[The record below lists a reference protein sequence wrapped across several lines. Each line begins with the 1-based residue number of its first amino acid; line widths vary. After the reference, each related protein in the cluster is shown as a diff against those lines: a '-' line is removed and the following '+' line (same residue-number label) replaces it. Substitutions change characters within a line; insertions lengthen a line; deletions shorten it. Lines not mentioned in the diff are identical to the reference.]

1 MASSQAG
8 PLAILRETPLFRD
21 MAPARFVRLLGAMEP
36 LAYRAGEVVARA
48 GEPAAGLLLAAQQDF
63 QLVTPGGREVAAP
76 TSSCG
81 EEIAAG
87 IDRYALSAVARRD
100 GAGWSVPADALRA
113 FARDNPE
120 CVGRAF
126 SEFTSRLAM
135 EPVAR
140 PSMPP
145 PRRQLQV
152 GLFEVIGWTM
162 AVALPPLAYLL
173 GAYIGWTPQAA
184 MTIAIGTAMIVLWV
198 FALVDEFIPPLLAIV
213 AILFVGLAPP
223 AVALAGFSSAGFVML
238 VGVFA
243 LAAIITASGLSYR
256 AMLWLLLKM
265 PDRPLFHRSVLLF
278 GGFALSPVM
287 PSGNN
292 RLSLLL
298 PLYRDMLEGL
308 KVPPGSRAATGLMA
322 ATFSG
327 AMLMSPMLATSKSAN
342 IVAVSLLPAQ
352 IQAEFLGL
360 FWGLAAGVAAL
371 GVTVLHGVLSAGLF
385 RGPAPRSL
393 PKERIV
399 EQLALL
405 GPLAPAERLASLG
418 FLFFL
423 AAAGSYAWHQV
434 PMAWFAG
441 VVLVV
446 LLISGQFSKQDF
458 RREIDWPMLFFLV
471 GLDSITR
478 IMDHHGLQVAL
489 AGALA
494 PWFQFVDGRLEVF
507 VLAALAVTLL
517 VRLVLPLTAG
527 MLASFVIL
535 LPIAE
540 ANGIHPWICLFLATM
555 FSDIWFLPYQ
565 SSVFLQFT
573 SQVAPDSFDRR
584 RFFLYNN
591 GMNVARVVVA
601 YASIPWWRW
610 LGLA

>member
-1 MASSQAG
+1 
-8 PLAILRETPLFRD
+8 
-21 MAPARFVRLLGAMEP
+21 
-36 LAYRAGEVVARA
+36 
-48 GEPAAGLLLAAQQDF
+48 
-63 QLVTPGGREVAAP
+63 
-76 TSSCG
+76 
-81 EEIAAG
+81 
-87 IDRYALSAVARRD
+87 
-100 GAGWSVPADALRA
+100 
-113 FARDNPE
+113 
-120 CVGRAF
+120 
-126 SEFTSRLAM
+126 
-135 EPVAR
+135 
-140 PSMPP
+140 
-145 PRRQLQV
+145 
-152 GLFEVIGWTM
+152 
-162 AVALPPLAYLL
+162 
-173 GAYIGWTPQAA
+173 
-184 MTIAIGTAMIVLWV
+184 
-198 FALVDEFIPPLLAIV
+198 
-213 AILFVGLAPP
+213 
-223 AVALAGFSSAGFVML
+223 
-238 VGVFA
+238 
-243 LAAIITASGLSYR
+243 
-256 AMLWLLLKM
+256 M

-327 AMLMSPMLATSKSAN
+327 VMLMSPMFATSKSAN

-360 FWGLAAGVAAL
+360 FWGLAAG
-371 GVTVLHGVLSAGLF
+371 
-385 RGPAPRSL
+385 
-393 PKERIV
+393 ERIV

-423 AAAGSYAWHQV
+423 AAAGTYAWHEV

-540 ANGIHPWICLFLATM
+540 ANGIHPWICLFL
-555 FSDIWFLPYQ
+555 
-565 SSVFLQFT
+565 
-573 SQVAPDSFDRR
+573 
-584 RFFLYNN
+584 
-591 GMNVARVVVA
+591 
-601 YASIPWWRW
+601 
-610 LGLA
+610 

>member
-1 MASSQAG
+1 
-8 PLAILRETPLFRD
+8 
-21 MAPARFVRLLGAMEP
+21 MEP
-36 LAYRAGEVVARA
+36 FAYRAGDTVARA
-48 GEPAAGLLLAAQQDF
+48 GEPAANLILAAQPDF
-63 QLVTPGGREVAAP
+63 QLVTPSGREVAAP
-76 TSSCG
+76 VASCG

-87 IDRYALSAVARRD
+87 IDSYALSAVARRD
-100 GAGWSVPADALRA
+100 GTGWSVPADALKA
-113 FARDNPE
+113 FVRDNPE

-126 SEFTSRLAM
+126 SDFTSRLAT
-135 EPVAR
+135 EPLAR
-140 PSMPP
+140 PTKRP
-145 PRRQLQV
+145 PRRSVQV
-152 GLFEVIGWTM
+152 GLREVIGWTM
-162 AVALPPLAYLL
+162 AVALPPLAFVF
-173 GAYIGWTPQAA
+173 GTGIGWKTQAA

-213 AILFVGLAPP
+213 AMLFVGLAPP

-238 VGVFA
+238 LGVFA

-256 AMLWLLLKM
+256 AMLWLLLKL

-360 FWGLAAGVAAL
+360 FWAVAAGLAAL
-371 GVTVLHGVLSAGLF
+371 GVTLLHGVLSAGLF
-385 RGPAPRSL
+385 RGRAPRPL

-399 EQLALL
+399 EQLGLL
-405 GPLAPAERLASLG
+405 GPLAPAERLAGLG

-423 AAAGSYAWHQV
+423 AAAGTYAWHQV
-434 PMAWFAG
+434 PMAWFGG
-441 VVLVV
+441 VILVV
-446 LLISGQFSKQDF
+446 LLLSGQFSKQDF

-494 PWFQFVDGRLEVF
+494 PWGQFVDGRLEVF

-540 ANGIHPWICLFLATM
+540 ANGIHPWICLFLTTI

-565 SSVFLQFT
+565 SSVFLQFS
-573 SQVAPDSFDRR
+573 SQIAADSFDRR

-591 GMNVARVVVA
+591 GMNVARIAVA

>member
-1 MASSQAG
+1 MSSSQAV
-8 PLAILRETPLFRD
+8 PLAMLLETPLFED
-21 MAPARFVRLLGAMEP
+21 MAPARFARLLGTMEP
-36 LAYRAGEVVARA
+36 LAYRAGEVVAQA
-48 GEPAAGLLLAAQQDF
+48 GEAAVGLLLARQQDF

-76 TSSCG
+76 VASYG
-81 EEIAAG
+81 EEIVAG
-87 IDRYALSAVARRD
+87 MDRYALSAVARRD
-100 GAGWSVPADALRA
+100 GTGWIVPANALRA
-113 FARDNPE
+113 FARDNPG

-126 SEFTSRLAM
+126 SEFSSRLAM
-135 EPVAR
+135 ERLAEP
-140 PSMPP
+140 PSQP
-145 PRRQLQV
+145 PRRPLQV
-152 GLFEVIGWTM
+152 GLLEVIGWMM
-162 AVALPPLAYLL
+162 AVALPPLAFWL
-173 GAYIGWTPQAA
+173 GVRIGWTPQAA

-213 AILFVGLAPP
+213 AMLFVGLAPP

-238 VGVFA
+238 LGVFA
-243 LAAIITASGLSYR
+243 LAAIIMASGLSYR
-256 AMLWLLLKM
+256 AMLWLLLRM

-308 KVPPGSRAATGLMA
+308 KVPPGSRAATGLMV

-360 FWGLAAGVAAL
+360 FWAVAAGVSAL
-371 GVTVLHGVLSAGLF
+371 GVIVLHGLLSAGLF
-385 RGPAPRSL
+385 RGPAPRAL

-405 GPLAPAERLASLG
+405 GPLAPAERLAAIG

-423 AAAGSYAWHQV
+423 AAAGTYAWHQV
-434 PMAWFAG
+434 PIAWFGG
-441 VVLVV
+441 VILIV
-446 LLISGQFSKQDF
+446 LLLSGQFSKQDF

-478 IMDHHGLQVAL
+478 IMDHHGLQAAL
-489 AGALA
+489 AQALA
-494 PWFQFVDGRLEVF
+494 PWCQFVNGRLEVF

-573 SQVAPDSFDRR
+573 SQVAPSSFDRR

-591 GMNVARVVVA
+591 GMNVARIVVA

>member
-1 MASSQAG
+1 MACSQAS
-8 PLAILRETPLFRD
+8 PLAMLRETPLFRD
-21 MAPARFVRLLGAMEP
+21 MAPAQFARLLGAMEP
-36 LAYRAGEVVARA
+36 LAYRAGEVVAQA
-48 GEPAAGLLLAAQQDF
+48 GEPAAVLLLAAQQDF
-63 QLVTPGGREVAAP
+63 QLITPGGREVAALVA
-76 TSSCG
+76 SCG
-81 EEIAAG
+81 DEIAAG

-100 GAGWSVPADALRA
+100 GTGWSVPAHALRA

-135 EPVAR
+135 EPLAR
-140 PSMPP
+140 PSTPP
-145 PRRQLQV
+145 PRQPLQV

-162 AVALPPLAYLL
+162 AVALPPLAYVL
-173 GAYIGWTPQAA
+173 GAYIGWKPPDA
-184 MTIAIGTAMIVLWV
+184 MTIAVGTAMIVLWV

-213 AILFVGLAPP
+213 AMLFVGLAPP
-223 AVALAGFSSAGFVML
+223 GVALAGFSSAGFVML

-292 RLSLLL
+292 RLSLLV

-405 GPLAPAERLASLG
+405 GPLAPAERLAALG
-418 FLFFL
+418 FLFFF
-423 AAAGSYAWHQV
+423 AAAGTYAWHQV
-434 PMAWFAG
+434 PLAWFAG

-446 LLISGQFSKQDF
+446 LLLSGQFSKQDF

-471 GLDSITR
+471 SLDSITR
-478 IMDHHGLQVAL
+478 IMDYHGLQVAL

-494 PWFQFVDGRLEVF
+494 PWCQFVDGRLEVF

-540 ANGIHPWICLFLATM
+540 ANSIHPWICLFLATM

-573 SQVAPDSFDRR
+573 SQVAPNSFDRR

-591 GMNVARVVVA
+591 GMNVARIVVA